1 MASNTDLGSIPNV
14 SEGRALTVYLY
25 QALQRLRWAEQG
37 AALHS
42 EVFPSTSI
50 PQEVG
55 DASGISACASTTVGS
70 GQDPEWGAFNSGLFK
85 GLFMVGSVDA
95 SFRQLA
101 ALTKMFA
108 NASHELREIIRPFNA
123 DHVLTRL
130 LSRLTSCLQE
140 KAKKEGWTVEEDKVD
155 PEGLVASRWIRCFI
169 DTLVSNPLRLADQHP
184 TLKTLTFTHGSKQKK
199 VVDLRQPLPRLGY
212 TGTTTVARL
221 NQAISTHISRQ
232 ADVSPCDP
240 MKSVSETERG
250 TGLTEEQFKH
260 ARRLQDAAHIMSGK

>member
-1 MASNTDLGSIPNV
+1 MAIGGKEAENLGSEGLEGPREFTIMDV
-14 SEGRALTVYLY
+14 SDRGTLRERRTDHRWCVGRVGEEKSA
-25 QALQRLRWAEQG
+25 QMKNQKPQREYMP
-37 AALHS
+37 
-42 EVFPSTSI
+42 F
-50 PQEVG
+50 
-55 DASGISACASTTVGS
+55 CYY
-70 GQDPEWGAFNSGLFK
+70 
-85 GLFMVGSVDA
+85 
-95 SFRQLA
+95 A

-169 DTLVSNPLRLADQHP
+169 DTLVSNPPRLADQHP